1 MYDPTLTRAVSPRR
15 AHGRRRWLAALL
27 VLALAGSAAAA
38 AVALTDPGPR
48 DTVPYARAAQPVVD
62 ENLLVDHRTGRVFVP
77 RGVNWSSFEYACA
90 QGWGLSTLDTLAGPD
105 AATDEARAIAS
116 WGANTVRL
124 PLNQDC
130 WLGTR
135 GAPVSDRFEDRT
147 VADYR
152 AEVSG
157 LVEALNDAGLVV
169 ILDLH
174 SRKRIGSAEF
184 GSLAMPDAESLAFWD
199 SVATAFRDRP
209 SVMFDAFSEPSSR
222 RYPGQRPVFALTWP
236 CWRDGGCRPPVE
248 DASTATRG
256 LVTFVAQGMDRVV
269 ATIRGAGAEQPILL
283 GGLDRAGD
291 LRHWLEFAPDDDQLV
306 ASFHSYDDRAC
317 ATRACWDAVL
327 APLAGSVP
335 VVTTELGAR
344 QPLDGYV
351 ATFLDWA
358 DAHGVGSLFWV
369 WGDGT
374 DPLSLRA
381 SGQAAPTPYGELAR
395 AYLSRV
401 PGRSR
406 PGLETTSGTHG
417 TAGSS
422 GSHGVRD

>member
-1 MYDPTLTRAVSPRR
+1 MREPPLGRAVSPARSRR
-15 AHGRRRWLAALL
+15 RRRWWTAAALA
-27 VLALAGSAAAA
+27 LALAGGGATTA
-38 AVALTDPGPR
+38 AVTLTGSGPR
-48 DTVPYARAAQPVVD
+48 DTVPYSRAAQPVVD
-62 ENLLVDHRTGRVFVP
+62 ENHLVDGRTGRVFVP

-90 QGWGLSTLDTLAGPD
+90 QGWGLSSLDTLPPD
-105 AATDEARAIAS
+105 GAADEARTIAS

-147 VADYR
+147 VTDYR

-199 SVATAFRDRP
+199 SVATAFRDHP
-209 SVMFDAFSEPSSR
+209 SVMFDAFSAPYSR
-222 RYPGQRPVFALTWP
+222 RDHAGRPVFDLTWP
-236 CWRDGGCRPPVE
+236 CWRDGGCRPPAE
-248 DASTATRG
+248 DAHTATRG
-256 LVTFVAQGMDRVV
+256 LVTYAAQGMDRVV
-269 ATIRGAGAEQPILL
+269 RAIRGAGAEQPILL
-283 GGLDRAGD
+283 GGLDQAND
-291 LRHWLEFAPDDDQLV
+291 LRRWLEFAPDDDQLV

-317 ATRACWDAVL
+317 ATRACWDAVV

-344 QPLDGYV
+344 RPLDGYV
-351 ATFLDWA
+351 ATYLDWA
-358 DAHGVGSLFWV
+358 DSQGLGSLFWV

-374 DPLSLRA
+374 DVLSLRA
-381 SGQAAPTPYGELAR
+381 SAQAAPTAYGELAR
-395 AYLSRV
+395 AYLSRLAGLAGSGPETT
-401 PGRSR
+401 PGTHEAQGSTRSR
-406 PGLETTSGTHG
+406 
-417 TAGSS
+417 
-422 GSHGVRD
+422 D